1 MFSKQHRNICYAF
14 TLIYSIKEDMDRLYK
29 NATLFFNQRAELLNL
44 QSLKVPAKGGG
55 CPGTPIQPQDI
66 KGELKNPLLCRK

>member
-1 MFSKQHRNICYAF
+1 
-14 TLIYSIKEDMDRLYK
+14 MDRLYK

-55 CPGTPIQPQDI
+55 VLEP
-66 KGELKNPLLCRK
+66 LYNPKILRENWKIPYFVGNSLGKQVTFGF

>member
-1 MFSKQHRNICYAF
+1 
-14 TLIYSIKEDMDRLYK
+14 MDRLYK

-55 CPGTPIQPQDI
+55 VLEP
-66 KGELKNPLLCRK
+66 LYNPKILREN